1 MVWRPWGHQIEVVG
15 GRRKSW
21 RLFPRHPWGWAP
33 QTLMFSSI
41 HLQVCRRGPVL
52 PASQGIHSN
61 RAAERAGAFPVQPQ
75 AEALFTEHVL
85 GVGEDSRGKEGDPG
99 AWPQQ
104 PTSQVIQAC
113 PLGGATDSSPIS
125 FKMDMSV
132 AGALAGRQAEVGP
145 PEAVLRK

>member
-85 GVGEDSRGKEGDPG
+85 AQENHGISELSLADGADGASLRALLPCGSDP
-99 AWPQQ
+99 
-104 PTSQVIQAC
+104 VI
-113 PLGGATDSSPIS
+113 L
-125 FKMDMSV
+125 
-132 AGALAGRQAEVGP
+132 
-145 PEAVLRK
+145 